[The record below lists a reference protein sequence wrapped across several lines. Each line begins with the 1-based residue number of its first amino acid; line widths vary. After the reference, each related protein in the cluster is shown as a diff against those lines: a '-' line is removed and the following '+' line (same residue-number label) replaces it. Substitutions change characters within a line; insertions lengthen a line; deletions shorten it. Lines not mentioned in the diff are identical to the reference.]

1 MPVKTLKIILTTLYI
16 IQSIAASATVCIPIE
31 FIGKYETSA
40 FIARVT
46 ITSVVPNE
54 KDRFYYKSDISIRT
68 LYKGPR
74 ITSILIEGSSD
85 GKVRMTSDIFFPKNT
100 ELLVYARLN
109 EDGQHIFGSCSGYQI
124 LDKKPSHATR
134 RELAML
140 DVLKKKHKPG
150 STIYRYSAEFGDQLK
165 PLRGISLSKSF
176 AIYEI
181 TFGSGRQ
188 IDSVRTVSGFTYEI
202 DEKLK
207 TIVKSA
213 DWIGH
218 DPDPGASKGKK
229 RLVAFYYYEAE
240 KNELSFIGEWDV

>member
-1 MPVKTLKIILTTLYI
+1 MPLKTLKIVLTTLYI
-16 IQSIAASATVCIPIE
+16 LQSIAASATVCIPAE
-31 FIGKYETSA
+31 FIGKYESSA

-46 ITSVVPNE
+46 IASVFPNE
-54 KDRFYYKSDISIRT
+54 QDKFYYKSGIIIHE
-68 LYKGPR
+68 LHKGPR
-74 ITSILIEGSSD
+74 ITSILIQGSSD
-85 GKVRMTSDIFFPKNT
+85 GKLRMTSDIFFPKNT

-109 EDGQHIFGSCSGYQI
+109 EDGQYIFDSCSGYRI
-124 LDKKPSHATR
+124 LDKKPSHATK

-150 STIYRYSAEFGDQLK
+150 STTYTYNAEFGDQLK
-165 PLRGISLSKSF
+165 PLRGIRLSKSF

-188 IDSVRTVSGFTYEI
+188 IDSIQTMSGFT
-202 DEKLK
+202 DEVDEQLK
-207 TIVKSA
+207 SIIETA
-213 DWIGH
+213 NWIGH

-240 KNELSFIGEWDV
+240 KNEPSFIGEWDV